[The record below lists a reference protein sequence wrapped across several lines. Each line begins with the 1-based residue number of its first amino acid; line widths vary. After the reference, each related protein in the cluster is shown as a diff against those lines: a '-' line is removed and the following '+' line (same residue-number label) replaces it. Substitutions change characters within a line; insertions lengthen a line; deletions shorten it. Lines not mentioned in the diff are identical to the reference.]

1 MIMSLK
7 QRKIKFKPRIKLKI
21 SLSYTS
27 RNKSFSMWNVIQV
40 NCGQKSNVRAVSY
53 FWNSS
58 ILIFYILI
66 ILGSGLAHLCLHMT
80 ELLEQEWYTYIGLD
94 GGWGGGGITPSATTS
109 YQFFKNKNQEQ
120 LLLFLFF
127 HHPARRALILF
138 LDFGEL
144 QTLYKLSKIFA
155 CWACTACCSKDAIFL
170 TQWYSGL
177 S

>member
-1 MIMSLK
+1 MVQFYSCFKFYFLLFWDMVWCMIMSLK

-21 SLSYTS
+21 SLSCTS

-80 ELLEQEWYTYIGLD
+80 ELLGQEWYTDIGLD
-94 GGWGGGGITPSATTS
+94 GGGGGGVGGITSSSTTS
-109 YQFFKNKNQEQ
+109 Y
-120 LLLFLFF
+120 
-127 HHPARRALILF
+127 
-138 LDFGEL
+138 
-144 QTLYKLSKIFA
+144 
-155 CWACTACCSKDAIFL
+155 
-170 TQWYSGL
+170 
-177 S
+177 